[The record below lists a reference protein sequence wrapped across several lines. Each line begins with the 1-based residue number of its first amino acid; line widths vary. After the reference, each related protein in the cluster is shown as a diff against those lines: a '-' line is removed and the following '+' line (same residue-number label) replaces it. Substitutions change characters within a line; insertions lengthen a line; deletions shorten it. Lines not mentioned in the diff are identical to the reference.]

1 MHANKYINYQV
12 SQAQT
17 SIYQVFPKT
26 TRVEAN
32 DCVKKEEKKFLNFFG
47 ESVLEKD
54 WVRIPQ
60 SRFLFSTMLAL
71 MEIFFPVYLW
81 LFPTWSPILAA
92 CYIYGHCIKILF
104 PFVQTNC
111 LLKLPGIPCLLLT
124 KWDSWHWL
132 EWKQD

>member
-54 WVRIPQ
+54 
-60 SRFLFSTMLAL
+60 
-71 MEIFFPVYLW
+71 
-81 LFPTWSPILAA
+81 
-92 CYIYGHCIKILF
+92 
-104 PFVQTNC
+104 
-111 LLKLPGIPCLLLT
+111 
-124 KWDSWHWL
+124 
-132 EWKQD
+132 